1 MDLRR
6 TATMSSVLPAPS
18 TAANGADRGWFSGFG
33 RRHLCIVLT
42 FCAAV
47 PITGAL
53 FNLAVDPA
61 SHHGAVVG
69 DVIACFAIGLAAML
83 SAVAAENRLAGV
95 LGAAPR
101 MAIAVLVAAAAG
113 TALMEAVTQL
123 LIRPLGLPIE
133 ETEMAMYSSDFHR
146 IAFRFTTSA
155 GWSLMLVALYMM
167 LQASRRAS
175 ERLHEVQL
183 AALAAER
190 AVLEGDLRAM
200 QARVDPDLLFDT
212 LLAVDRAY
220 AGSTRSGEE
229 ALDALIGFLRAAL
242 PAEAA
247 ATSTVARELEHV
259 RAYLAVRELL
269 SASRPDV
276 EMRAEPAAREAPMPA
291 MLMLPLVRWALDG
304 RTAARLQLMVRRRE
318 GALAISVESELA
330 DAPLSPE
337 SDLAGVRKRLAHLYR
352 ERGRLDV
359 SIDAG
364 RRRAL
369 MEIPL

>member
-1 MDLRR
+1 
-6 TATMSSVLPAPS
+6 MSSVLPAAS
-18 TAANGADRGWFSGFG
+18 SIRTGASRGWFSGFG
-33 RRHLCIVLT
+33 RRHLCIVLA
-42 FCAAV
+42 FCAVV
-47 PITGAL
+47 PVSGIL
-53 FNLAVDPA
+53 FKLAVDPA

-69 DVIACFAIGLAAML
+69 EVIACFVIGLAAML
-83 SAVAAENRLAGV
+83 SVVAADNRLAGV
-95 LGAAPR
+95 FGPVPR

-113 TALMEAVTQL
+113 TVLMEAATQL

-133 ETEMAMYSSDFHR
+133 EAEIAMYSGDLHR
-146 IAFRFTTSA
+146 IAYRFSGAAT
-155 GWSLMLVALYMM
+155 GSLMLIALYAM
-167 LQASRRAS
+167 LEARRRAT
-175 ERLHEVQL
+175 EDLHAVRV

-190 AVLEGDLRAM
+190 SVLEGDLRAM

-220 AGSTRSGEE
+220 AGSIRSGEE

-242 PAEAA
+242 PAETV

-276 EMRAEPAAREAPMPA
+276 EMGAEPAAREAPMPA

-304 RTAARLQLMVRRRE
+304 RPAARLELSVRRRE
-318 GALAISVESELA
+318 RALGISVESDLA
-330 DAPLSPE
+330 EAQPSPGG
-337 SDLAGVRKRLAHLYR
+337 DLAGVRKRLMHLYQ

-359 SIDAG
+359 SVDAG
-364 RRRAL
+364 KRRAV